1 MLDILVH
8 DGIVKHQG
16 QSILFGFLLFFPT
29 FLMSFNNQLAQSTF
43 SLHNSWRSSFADTT
57 NGYTNLSDSKI
68 KIPFSRHSTCCTLF
82 ILLYLKRKWKCH
94 PSYYKW
100 PFRPVDLLDFGTDF
114 ITSLLCNT
122 NVLSRKSPLSIT
134 LMSFC
139 ARLIGSFL

>member
-1 MLDILVH
+1 MMGSWNIKDNQFYLVFCYSS
-8 DGIVKHQG
+8 QNSWCL
-16 QSILFGFLLFFPT
+16 SIINLP
-29 FLMSFNNQLAQSTF
+29 QWTF

-68 KIPFSRHSTCCTLF
+68 KIPFSRNSTCCTLF

-94 PSYYKW
+94 PSYYNW

-114 ITSLLCNT
+114 ITSLSCNT